1 MERALGGGSA
11 GGSGYTRTHP
21 LPRTRIFA
29 GPPRTTAHFLPQ
41 KSKETAGVWGVGGCK
56 KFTASQDA
64 SSFKSQKGGKKKKKG
79 SSNAGPREAE
89 RLLLAFLREPR
100 AEVPGGAGPGS
111 VVPWLG
117 PAAGRPSRPRPLAL

>member
-1 MERALGGGSA
+1 MGWGG
-11 GGSGYTRTHP
+11 
-21 LPRTRIFA
+21 
-29 GPPRTTAHFLPQ
+29 
-41 KSKETAGVWGVGGCK
+41 GGCK

-64 SSFKSQKGGKKKKKG
+64 SSFKSQKGEEKKKKKEKG
-79 SSNAGPREAE
+79 NSNVGPRGAE